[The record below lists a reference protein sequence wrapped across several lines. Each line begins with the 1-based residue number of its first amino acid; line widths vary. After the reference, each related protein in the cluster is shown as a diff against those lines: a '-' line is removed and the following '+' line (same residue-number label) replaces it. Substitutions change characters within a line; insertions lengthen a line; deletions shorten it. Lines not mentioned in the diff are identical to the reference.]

1 MKLNDLA
8 LILILLIIVSFVL
21 SAFNLISFSFPN
33 ILSYSLL
40 VSGIALVYTEIIRQN
55 RLLVFLGS
63 VIFLVGVYFL
73 ITENFILNFGD
84 AVYIPLILIF
94 GGAGLLMLYISTAT
108 QKIFLY
114 ISIIFLSAGTTIIIT
129 NSHWELKT
137 FFLSISP
144 VFNFLWPVLIIF
156 VILVFLMRVK

>member
-8 LILILLIIVSFVL
+8 LILILFIIISFIL
-21 SAFNLISFSFPN
+21 SAFNLISFSLPD

-63 VIFLVGVYFL
+63 AIFLIGVYFL
-73 ITENFILNFGD
+73 ITENFTLNFGD
-84 AVYIPLILIF
+84 AVYIPLILII
-94 GGAGLLMLYISTAT
+94 GGSGLLMLYISTAT

-114 ISIIFLSAGTTIIIT
+114 ISIIFLTAGITLIIA

-144 VFNFLWPVLIIF
+144 VFNFLWPVTIIF
-156 VILVFLMRVK
+156 VILIFLMRIR